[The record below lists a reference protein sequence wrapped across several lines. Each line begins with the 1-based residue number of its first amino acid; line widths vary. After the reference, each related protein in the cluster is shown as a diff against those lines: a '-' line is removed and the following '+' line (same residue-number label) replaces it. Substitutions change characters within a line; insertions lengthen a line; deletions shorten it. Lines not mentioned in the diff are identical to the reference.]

1 MVSKLIGVP
10 ALIALVVLL
19 ACGGG
24 EPTDAPADAT
34 FSQATEAP
42 AATASPS
49 PTPEPTATPKPTA
62 TPAPT
67 ATAIPEPTATPK
79 LTAIP
84 APTATAALEP
94 TATPKPTATP
104 ASTATAVPE
113 PEVTPEPTAAAQVP
127 GTGAITPLRLNDP
140 LTVASELSE
149 SELACLTGVAD
160 IGRLMAVFAA
170 PELASPEERTM
181 FIGCLEDESLLRIFL
196 TDMIEGSGPL
206 SVETSACIR
215 TGMEGVDL
223 RAVMASSPEGG
234 EEAAMAGSMS
244 AFILT
249 LMCLNDE
256 EWEGAAAML
265 GSAPEERENLQCV
278 LEKMGGPEGFAE
290 TLGAGDESSFFAL
303 FGAATECGVQM
314 GGLPGG

>member
-1 MVSKLIGVP
+1 MVSKLTGVP
-10 ALIALVVLL
+10 ALVALVILL

-24 EPTDAPADAT
+24 EPTDTPANAT

-49 PTPEPTATPKPTA
+49 PTPEPTATPKPTV

-67 ATAIPEPTATPK
+67 ATAVPEPTATPV
-79 LTAIP
+79 
-84 APTATAALEP
+84 
-94 TATPKPTATP
+94 
-104 ASTATAVPE
+104 TAVPE
-113 PEVTPEPTAAAQVP
+113 PEVTAEPTAAAQVP

-170 PELASPEERTM
+170 PELASPKERTK
-181 FIGCLEDESLLRIFL
+181 FVGCLEDESLLRVFL

-303 FGAATECGVQM
+303 FGGGNGVRSAD
-314 GGLPGG
+314 GGPTGRLDWD

>member
-10 ALIALVVLL
+10 ALIALVILL

-24 EPTDAPADAT
+24 EPTDVPADAT

-67 ATAIPEPTATPK
+67 ATAVP
-79 LTAIP
+79 
-84 APTATAALEP
+84 EP
-94 TATPKPTATP
+94 TATPKPTVTPAPTATAVPEPTATP
-104 ASTATAVPE
+104 VTAVPE
-113 PEVTPEPTAAAQVP
+113 PEVTAEPTAAAQVP

-170 PELASPEERTM
+170 PELASPEERTK
-181 FIGCLEDESLLRIFL
+181 FVGCLEDESLLRVFL

-223 RAVMASSPEGG
+223 RTVMASSPEGG

-290 TLGAGDESSFFAL
+290 TLGAGDENSFFAL
-303 FGAATECGVQM
+303 LGAVTECGVQM
-314 GGLPGG
+314 GDPPGG

>member
-1 MVSKLIGVP
+1 MFYRQKHLYSEEESKWYRNLIGVP
-10 ALIALVVLL
+10 ALIALVILL

-24 EPTDAPADAT
+24 EPTDVPADAT

-49 PTPEPTATPKPTA
+49 PTPELTATPKPTV

-79 LTAIP
+79 
-84 APTATAALEP
+84 
-94 TATPKPTATP
+94 PTATP
-104 ASTATAVPE
+104 APTATAVPE

-303 FGAATECGVQM
+303 FGAVTECGVQM
-314 GGLPGG
+314 GGPPGG

>member
-1 MVSKLIGVP
+1 MI
-10 ALIALVVLL
+10 LL

-24 EPTDAPADAT
+24 EPTDVPADAT

-49 PTPEPTATPKPTA
+49 PTPEPTATPKPTV

-67 ATAIPEPTATPK
+67 ATAIPEPTAM
-79 LTAIP
+79 
-84 APTATAALEP
+84 
-94 TATPKPTATP
+94 PKPTATP
-104 ASTATAVPE
+104 APTATAVPEPTATPVTAVPE
-113 PEVTPEPTAAAQVP
+113 PEVTAEPTAAAQVP

-170 PELASPEERTM
+170 PELASPEERTQ
-181 FIGCLEDESLLRIFL
+181 FVGCLEDESLLRVFL
-196 TDMIEGSGPL
+196 TDMIEGTGPL

-223 RAVMASSPEGG
+223 RVVMASGPKGG

-303 FGAATECGVQM
+303 FGAVTECGVQM
-314 GGLPGG
+314 GGPPGG